1 MFLLPAAG
9 PPPEPRQYV
18 SPPAYVCPKDTWPV
32 FHHDPVV
39 TDQIPEGGERAP
51 AARPATPRCSETLD
65 VAGAVAVAEWE
76 SRGAITDDRAVVA
89 AAYAVTMTPPAHAKA
104 NCLQDKARS
113 LTVDLGLFRLS
124 SKNTTPYEPSSFGVS
139 VHRAGQFYQDSQ
151 DLRARRGGVFLYPG
165 ATVLAR
171 LQPTGDPTQAFYFYH
186 FRLPATGYKGSPPYA
201 VLGRPAFNAA
211 SPFDPWLDDPVG
223 PWTFFILPIFR
234 TVRVA
239 PGGPHTCRSLTL
251 EPGAV
256 PGCTPSSLTPGAVTQ
271 LFPKAYASLSSM
283 VETYFGWR
291 ASNRLPLRC
300 STDVVCAEAHEYFGL
315 QGDVD
320 GSVVVGFTPDHSSSL
335 AHLEHYKLGVT
346 KHIYRKAREAEQ
358 RLREI
363 ITAANRQKEAQL
375 TPTGPGKVKKGGK
388 GAGKKRK
395 VPAAADAVRQGDK
408 GTTNAK
414 RRRRSRSGSTTA
426 NVLSSSDEEDD
437 TTLTDSDVEEADK
450 VVGKS
455 TSWVTKRT
463 HDRVKGDVTRLKAKV
478 ATLQVIRDNTALR
491 YRPYRTQLTHTVTG
505 HRRSRCQTR
514 SCLTSRRKHTS
525 GR

>member
-124 SKNTTPYEPSSFGVS
+124 SKNSTPYEPSSFGVS
-139 VHRAGQFYQDSQ
+139 VHRAGHFYQDSQ

-186 FRLPATGYKGSPPYA
+186 FRLPATVCKGSPPYA
-201 VLGRPAFNAA
+201 VIGRPAFKAA
-211 SPFDPWLDDPVG
+211 VPFDPWLDEPVG
-223 PWTFFILPIFR
+223 PWTFFILPMYR
-234 TVRVA
+234 TARVA
-239 PGGPHTCRSLTL
+239 PGGPGQYRSLTL
-251 EPGAV
+251 LPGEV
-256 PGCTPSSLTPGAVTQ
+256 PGSTPSSLTPGAVAQ
-271 LFPKAYASLSSM
+271 LFPKASASLSSM

-320 GSVVVGFTPDHSSSL
+320 GSVVVGFTPDHSSLL
-335 AHLEHYKLGVT
+335 AHVNHYKLGVT
-346 KHIYRKAREAEQ
+346 KHMYKKAREAEH
-358 RLREI
+358 RLRGSTLE
-363 ITAANRQKEAQL
+363 ASRQKEAQL
-375 TPTGPGKVKKGGK
+375 TPTGTRKGKKGEG

-395 VPAAADAVRQGDK
+395 ATAAAVQQGDRG
-408 GTTNAK
+408 GTTCTK
-414 RRRRSRSGSTTA
+414 RRRRSRSISTA
-426 NVLSSSDEEDD
+426 NVLSSSDDEDAH
-437 TTLTDSDVEEADK
+437 TTRTDSDVEEADK
-450 VVGKS
+450 VVGK
-455 TSWVTKRT
+455 SWVTKRT

-478 ATLQVIRDNTALR
+478 ATLQVIRDNTAKS

-514 SCLTSRRKHTS
+514 NCLTSRRKHTS